1 MSAVCDETLASTYF
15 APSCFPNNFFTPDD
29 VEHLPGNTVRIDLS
43 HCDGSPPLSPSSQ
56 RALEDEIFGSDSSD
70 SAGEDEAEQGMPRS
84 TSSQFG
90 LATRFPTSFH
100 SPSNFSTT
108 RRSLPTLALS
118 CRGRSRTRPIPGRLT
133 STSSWR
139 TGNSHSDPTFVV
151 SSRKGLSPALPPCSS
166 PSTISPCTARKA
178 ALLCP
183 PYPTTRSAKWESRSR
198 SSLWFLLMGGSSV
211 IASSTRWVRWR
222 STPGMSRTPLRYSV
236 ALFGLVIVA
245 SFMYRADSVCNPG
258 AAIGLSRAEFVNSL
272 GDSHPDMLAITYW
285 LERLLFNGDVMRRT
299 DLACARLFNT
309 QPVAWFMTVEHDG
322 IHTLIPR
329 VKPGVL
335 EEEPPRRLP
344 CSILHLGHYLAATAF

>member
-43 HCDGSPPLSPSSQ
+43 RCDGSPPLSPSSQ

-70 SAGEDEAEQGMPRS
+70 SAGEDEAEQGYAPLDFEPIRAGHTFSNVLSFALQLLNNEALAANFGALLSGPQPHQTYPRPAHVYEQLENGKFALRS
-84 TSSQFG
+84 HFRRLFQERLITC
-90 LATRFPTSFH
+90 ATT
-100 SPSNFSTT
+100 
-108 RRSLPTLALS
+108 LLLALNDQPLH
-118 CRGRSRTRPIPGRLT
+118 REEG
-133 STSSWR
+133 ST
-139 TGNSHSDPTFVV
+139 VV
-151 SSRKGLSPALPPCSS
+151 STVPDDALSEVG
-166 PSTISPCTARKA
+166 ISFP
-178 ALLCP
+178 
-183 PYPTTRSAKWESRSR
+183 
-198 SSLWFLLMGGSSV
+198 V
-211 IASSTRWVRWR
+211 IAVVLAQGWELGHREFDTVGEVEEHAGDV
-222 STPGMSRTPLRYSV
+222 THALRYSV